1 MHESSIPSHNACTLD
16 GARRLV
22 DASMR
27 AAAYYVPIALT
38 VGVYNVGGCPVKM
51 LDEQSGQTGPS
62 GDVKGNEPSS
72 PALNVYGEYNRVPW
86 SAHRDSGGASRFFYT
101 AKSSRSERE
110 HGLLGVI
117 PCAKCGGLD
126 STEHPGDSGPQP
138 CYRCHHSTVK
148 PIAITKYLATL
159 LLPPPV
165 ASPRRIL
172 VPFAGVGSE
181 MLGAMVAGWDEI
193 VGIEREEAYIPIAKA
208 RLAWWAEHPDGVPE
222 APTAVEVRAKT
233 EQGRSRSLDSF
244 SDAQME
250 EL

>member
-1 MHESSIPSHNACTLD
+1 
-16 GARRLV
+16 
-22 DASMR
+22 
-27 AAAYYVPIALT
+27 
-38 VGVYNVGGCPVKM
+38 
-51 LDEQSGQTGPS
+51 
-62 GDVKGNEPSS
+62 
-72 PALNVYGEYNRVPW
+72 
-86 SAHRDSGGASRFFYT
+86 
-101 AKSSRSERE
+101 
-110 HGLLGVI
+110 
-117 PCAKCGGLD
+117 
-126 STEHPGDSGPQP
+126 
-138 CYRCHHSTVK
+138 VK